1 MRYRKARSKEVDFL
15 KDAKDTVVSGIDVRI
30 IKLQAVS
37 EELML

>member
-1 MRYRKARSKEVDFL
+1 MRYRKAWSKKVDFL
-15 KDAKDTVVSGIDVRI
+15 KEAKDTVVSGIDVRI